1 MAAWPGKVGQGMDA
15 SFRAAAAQY
24 RQAAPKLT
32 HSQRVCR
39 LYRNALKTQ
48 NSWAVDRQ
56 VFIAEADKMR
66 AEFDKHAQL
75 AATSVE
81 ARNLL
86 ERGEE
91 KLFQES
97 HPRPLHCGIPAGGSL
112 YMRNAPCLSPCAAT
126 AISRKARAHARNPD
140 LTRVVE
146 GSRRAVVVLVDQHR
160 RAPLAKLITLTP
172 GEHRLRSPTRANRAN
187 PSSCAALSMIGRPRR
202 HRTPSQYNIPK
213 PTSSRNFPMSACIS
227 EALSLVLVDLFC
239 ACSFS
244 VSH

>member
-1 MAAWPGKVGQGMDA
+1 MPGPTFPGQAASLAGGAARPGGGAPTDRMAAWPGKVGQGMDA

-32 HSQRVCR
+32 HAQRVCR

-97 HPRPLHCGIPAGGSL
+97 HPDRYIVAYLPGGSL
-112 YMRNAPCLSPCAAT
+112 YMRNAPLPLHVCRDGHVPEGETESF
-126 AISRKARAHARNPD
+126 RNPD
-140 LTRVVE
+140 LTRVVDGE
-146 GSRRAVVVLVDQHR
+146 KSAGGQVLVDQHS
-160 RAPLAKLITLTP
+160 KQ
-172 GEHRLRSPTRANRAN
+172 
-187 PSSCAALSMIGRPRR
+187 M
-202 HRTPSQYNIPK
+202 Y
-213 PTSSRNFPMSACIS
+213 
-227 EALSLVLVDLFC
+227 
-239 ACSFS
+239 
-244 VSH
+244 

>member
-32 HSQRVCR
+32 HAQRVCR

-97 HPRPLHCGIPAGGSL
+97 HPDRYIVAYLPGGSL
-112 YMRNAPCLSPCAAT
+112 YMRNAPLPLP
-126 AISRKARAHARNPD
+126 AHLPRWPRPGGRERDVPQPRPD
-140 LTRVVE
+140 A
-146 GSRRAVVVLVDQHR
+146 GRRR
-160 RAPLAKLITLTP
+160 REV
-172 GEHRLRSPTRANRAN
+172 G
-187 PSSCAALSMIGRPRR
+187 GRPGPRG
-202 HRTPSQYNIPK
+202 P
-213 PTSSRNFPMSACIS
+213 A
-227 EALSLVLVDLFC
+227 
-239 ACSFS
+239 
-244 VSH
+244 

>member
-1 MAAWPGKVGQGMDA
+1 VALEAQPPHRTRGRAAPTDRMAAWPGKVGQGMDA

-32 HSQRVCR
+32 HAQRVCR

-66 AEFDKHAQL
+66 AEFDKHASL

-97 HPRPLHCGIPAGGSL
+97 HPDRYIVAYLPGGSL
-112 YMRNAPCLSPCAAT
+112 YMRNAPLPLHVCRDGHIPEGESET
-126 AISRKARAHARNPD
+126 FRNPD
-140 LTRVVE
+140 LTRVVDGE
-146 GSRRAVVVLVDQHR
+146 KSVGGQVLVDQHS
-160 RAPLAKLITLTP
+160 KQ
-172 GEHRLRSPTRANRAN
+172 
-187 PSSCAALSMIGRPRR
+187 M
-202 HRTPSQYNIPK
+202 Y
-213 PTSSRNFPMSACIS
+213 
-227 EALSLVLVDLFC
+227 
-239 ACSFS
+239 
-244 VSH
+244 

>member
-1 MAAWPGKVGQGMDA
+1 MDA

-32 HSQRVCR
+32 HAQRVCR

-66 AEFDKHAQL
+66 AEFDKHASL

-97 HPRPLHCGIPAGGSL
+97 HPDRYIVAYLPGGSL
-112 YMRNAPCLSPCAAT
+112 YMRNAPLPEA
-126 AISRKARAHARNPD
+126 KAEKFAFP
-140 LTRVVE
+140 
-146 GSRRAVVVLVDQHR
+146 RRL
-160 RAPLAKLITLTP
+160 PLAPVKNSDCWLAVSCWVSIRRSVACDTTKAPKQITR
-172 GEHRLRSPTRANRAN
+172 HI
-187 PSSCAALSMIGRPRR
+187 SSYISGVTSKKASGLLLPAL
-202 HRTPSQYNIPK
+202 
-213 PTSSRNFPMSACIS
+213 
-227 EALSLVLVDLFC
+227 
-239 ACSFS
+239 
-244 VSH
+244 

>member
-1 MAAWPGKVGQGMDA
+1 MDA

-32 HSQRVCR
+32 HAQRVCR

-66 AEFDKHAQL
+66 AEFDKHASL

-97 HPRPLHCGIPAGGSL
+97 HPDRYIVAYLPGGSL
-112 YMRNAPCLSPCAAT
+112 YM
-126 AISRKARAHARNPD
+126 
-140 LTRVVE
+140 
-146 GSRRAVVVLVDQHR
+146 
-160 RAPLAKLITLTP
+160 
-172 GEHRLRSPTRANRAN
+172 
-187 PSSCAALSMIGRPRR
+187 
-202 HRTPSQYNIPK
+202 
-213 PTSSRNFPMSACIS
+213 
-227 EALSLVLVDLFC
+227 LSLI
-239 ACSFS
+239 
-244 VSH
+244 HI

>member
-32 HSQRVCR
+32 HAQRVCR

-97 HPRPLHCGIPAGGSL
+97 HPDRYIVAYLPGGSL
-112 YMRNAPCLSPCAAT
+112 YMRNAPLPLHVCRDGHVPEGESET
-126 AISRKARAHARNPD
+126 FRNPD

-146 GSRRAVVVLVDQHR
+146 GEKSGGGQVLVDQHS
-160 RAPLAKLITLTP
+160 KQ
-172 GEHRLRSPTRANRAN
+172 
-187 PSSCAALSMIGRPRR
+187 M
-202 HRTPSQYNIPK
+202 Y
-213 PTSSRNFPMSACIS
+213 
-227 EALSLVLVDLFC
+227 
-239 ACSFS
+239 
-244 VSH
+244 